1 MTKCIL
7 IFDELEE
14 CLELKKTLEENAI
27 YFSEVIVILPSNDS
41 ISDIQKTLMDEAV
54 KINNLNFKFELIENI
69 RILNPKLD
77 RQIRQKNMRNW
88 LMPFG
93 FIAGLTFSNMT
104 NLSTFSF
111 LGLSHFG
118 ESIIGGLLGM
128 SSGYLGSIFASSS
141 INLNRKKE
149 IRSILNFNKNRKWLI
164 LMENQIG
171 YEMPWILLKESKP
184 KEIIFLAA

>member
-7 IFDELEE
+7 VFDDFEKCLDLTNTFQDKSILLAESTLIIPKDKQLSIDQQSTINELN
-14 CLELKKTLEENAI
+14 LIKI
-27 YFSEVIVILPSNDS
+27 
-41 ISDIQKTLMDEAV
+41 EA
-54 KINNLNFKFELIENI
+54 LENI

-77 RQIRQKNMRNW
+77 RQLRQQNMKKW

-111 LGLSHFG
+111 LGLDSFG
-118 ESIIGGLLGM
+118 ESLVGGALGTA
-128 SSGYLGSIFASSS
+128 SGYLGSIVSSAS

-149 IRSILNFNKNRKWLI
+149 IRSIVNLNKDGKWLM
-164 LMENQIG
+164 LLESQIG
-171 YEMPWILLKESKP
+171 YELPWNLIKESKSQD
-184 KEIIFLAA
+184 IIFFEN